1 MNSLFLILN
10 KIAISAMQRSEIVGA
25 AFALALV
32 FMLIIPLPL
41 PLIDTLIAL
50 NICLSSLLIV
60 LAMYLP
66 KPLAFSTFPAVLL
79 LTTMFRLALSIS
91 VTRQILIQQ
100 DAGHIVE
107 AFGSFVVGGNL
118 AVGMVMFL
126 ILTVVNFLVI
136 TKGSERVAE
145 VAARFTLDA
154 MPGKQMSIDSD
165 LRAGLIDVHQAKL
178 RRSDLA
184 KESQLFGAMDG
195 AMKFVKGD
203 AIAALVILFIN
214 LIGGISIGVLQV
226 GMSAGEA
233 MHVFSILTIG
243 DGLIAQIP
251 ALLISLTAGMI
262 ITRVSSDADT
272 IDAPNIGREIAEQL
286 TSQPKAW
293 ILASMGM
300 LGFALVPG
308 MPGMVFTLLALIT
321 LSSGGFQVWRARHTL
336 RLAQPQMENEV
347 IPPELNGR
355 EDLRQFNPTRPY
367 LIQFPTVCRG
377 KAETLDLVQ
386 EIRRLRNRIVYHFGF
401 TLPAF
406 DIEFSDRL
414 EADEFRFSVYEIPK
428 VMGTFNTGCVAVEAR
443 WLESLSAQEQQ
454 ALSASAESTAVAAP
468 AAGQEA
474 AQAEAAPLK
483 PALGQALRQE
493 ADSLWLPA
501 DHPLLENEAV
511 ARWTAAELLLKRMEN
526 AIHAS
531 SPHFIGLQETRALMG
546 WLESEQP
553 ELAQE
558 LQRVMPLARFSSVL
572 QKLVAER
579 IPLRSVRAIAEAL
592 IEHGQH
598 ERDVF
603 LLTEQ
608 VRITLKT
615 HLCHQYSQAD
625 GIHAW
630 LLAPELEEALRD
642 SLRQTQNDIFF
653 ALSQEQ
659 IQSVHQQVRRAFT
672 TGNERQ
678 SVLLAAQD
686 LRGPLR
692 ALIAESFHQVP
703 VLSFAE
709 LEPALAV
716 HVLGRLEADPAFY
729 SLTSWEGE

>member
-1 MNSLFLILN
+1 MNKLFLILN
-10 KIAISAMQRSEIVGA
+10 RIAISAMQRSEVVGA
-25 AFALALV
+25 AFAMALV

-50 NICLSSLLIV
+50 NICLSSLLVV

-91 VTRQILIQQ
+91 TTRQILIQQ
-100 DAGHIVE
+100 DAGHVVA
-107 AFGSFVVGGNL
+107 AFGNFVVGGNL

-165 LRAGLIDVHQAKL
+165 LRAGLIDVQQAKN

-203 AIAALVILFIN
+203 AIASLVILFIN
-214 LIGGISIGVLQV
+214 LIGGFSIGVLQL
-226 GMSAGEA
+226 GMPASES
-233 MHVFSILTIG
+233 MHIYSILTIG

-262 ITRVSSDADT
+262 ITRVSSDNEKEMLDN
-272 IDAPNIGREIAEQL
+272 NIGREIAEQL

-293 ILASMGM
+293 IIASFGM
-300 LGFALVPG
+300 IGFALLPG
-308 MPGMVFTLLALIT
+308 MPTFVFLMLAALT
-321 LSSGGFQVWRARHTL
+321 MLSGGFQLWRVHKEVRQ
-336 RLAQPQMENEV
+336 AQPQMENEV

-367 LIQFPTVCRG
+367 LLNFPASSRG
-377 KAETLDLVQ
+377 QPEVLELVQ

-406 DIEFSDRL
+406 DIEFL
-414 EADEFRFSVYEIPK
+414 ETQDDHEFRFSVYEIPQ
-428 VMGTFNTGCVAVEAR
+428 VISTFNVSLLAVHIR
-443 WLESLSAQEQQ
+443 WLEQIE
-454 ALSASAESTAVAAP
+454 
-468 AAGQEA
+468 EA
-474 AQAEAAPLK
+474 AREEVTMGDPLRREQD
-483 PALGQALRQE
+483 LI
-493 ADSLWLPA
+493 WLPA
-501 DHPLLENEAV
+501 SHPLLQNEEIE
-511 ARWTAAELLLKRMEN
+511 RWTARELIVTRMEN

-531 SPHFIGLQETRALMG
+531 SPNFIGLQETRALMG
-546 WLESEQP
+546 WLEAEQP

-558 LQRVMPLARFSSVL
+558 LQRVMPIARFSGVL

-598 ERDVF
+598 ERDVN
-603 LLTEQ
+603 LLTDQ
-608 VRITLKT
+608 VRISLKN
-615 HLCHQYSQAD
+615 HICYQYAQAD
-625 GIHAW
+625 GLHVW
-630 LLAPELEEALRD
+630 LLTPELEEQLRD
-642 SLRQTQNDIFF
+642 SLRQTQNEIFF
-653 ALSQEQ
+653 ALMQEQ
-659 IQSVHQQVRRAFT
+659 IAAILEEVGQAFPSDSK
-672 TGNERQ
+672 Q
-678 SVLLAAQD
+678 IAVLLVAQD
-686 LRGPLR
+686 LRAPLR
-692 ALIAESFHQVP
+692 ALINEEFHQVP

-709 LEPALAV
+709 LQPNLAV
-716 HVLGRLEADPAFY
+716 NVLGRIDLDPDVY
-729 SLTSWEGE
+729 SLTSWES